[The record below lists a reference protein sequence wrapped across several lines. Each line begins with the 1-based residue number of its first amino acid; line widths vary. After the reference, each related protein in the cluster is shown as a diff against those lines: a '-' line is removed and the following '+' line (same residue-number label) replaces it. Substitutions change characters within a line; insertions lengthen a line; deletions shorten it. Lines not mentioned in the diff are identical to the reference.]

1 MKRKT
6 HSNRPR
12 SGFRNEPT
20 SQRSIRDRCEYLLG
34 NVVTCKTW
42 IARGLLGLVGLTA
55 TGMYIWA
62 CYVVFRQVRV
72 AMKQTPSKINSAQL
86 KGEEW
91 QKGNQQRGSLIRFGG
106 SLNSDDLRHRL
117 NELRSSKSGGPERR
131 TPKTGGH
138 YAKQ

>member
-1 MKRKT
+1 MEKNSSFQWFGIKKAWEQLMGVPILFWPIALPVIVVKVALYVCLLAITLFMAVMYPAAVDIVLRHIHRT
-6 HSNRPR
+6 ER
-12 SGFRNEPT
+12 SMN
-20 SQRSIRDRCEYLLG
+20 SRS
-34 NVVTCKTW
+34 
-42 IARGLLGLVGLTA
+42 
-55 TGMYIWA
+55 
-62 CYVVFRQVRV
+62 
-72 AMKQTPSKINSAQL
+72 NSAQL

-91 QKGNQQRGSLIRFGG
+91 QKGNQQRGSLIRSGG